1 MQTVKLKGLIWG
13 HRRAVGPAEALSEQF
28 CRTHSTTQIEW
39 TVRSL
44 ASFEHQSLDMLARD
58 YDLIVYDH
66 PFSGSLVETAA
77 FAPLTPEMDL
87 PLGTQDAAMWAGP
100 SLASY
105 RFGGSVWGLPI
116 DAATQHAAYR
126 SDLLDKTGKAVPEN
140 WLQVLELGKA
150 LKDEDLYLGMAA
162 LAPHAV
168 LVIAALMANMGKPWS
183 TDPDLPFSI
192 DQAAFLEAYEML
204 AEFMQYVPQEALGWN
219 AIDLHDA
226 MIARDDIVYCPC
238 VYGYAT
244 YGEADYNHRLSFAD
258 FAGTMEPY
266 HAGTVLG
273 GAAMGLSRGCRHMDE
288 AITFLRF
295 AASERAQTEQIA
307 MHHGQPA
314 RIEAWDDPAVNQRF
328 NGFFSATR
336 QTIETAWTR
345 PRFCGYPKF
354 QQDAGEIVARTLAE
368 NRGAEAAWN
377 EIHPLLKTVNS

>member
-1 MQTVKLKGLIWG
+1 MTTIKLKGLIWG

-28 CRTHSTTQIEW
+28 CHANPSIQIEW

-44 ASFEHQSLDMLARD
+44 ASFEHQSLEVLAKD

-66 PFSGSLVETAA
+66 PFSGSIVETAA

-87 PLGTQDAAMWAGP
+87 PVGTGDAGVWAGP

-105 RFGGSVWGLPI
+105 RFGGSVWGLPV
-116 DAATQHAAYR
+116 DAATQHAVYR
-126 SDLLDKTGKAVPEN
+126 SDLLAKTGRSIPENWQQVLALGKAV
-140 WLQVLELGKA
+140 KA
-150 LKDEDLYLGMAA
+150 DGLYLGIAA

-183 TDPDLPFSI
+183 TDPDQPFSI
-192 DQAAFLEAYEML
+192 DKAAFLEAYEL
-204 AEFMQYVPQEALGWN
+204 LVELMQYVPQEALGWN

-226 MIARDDIVYCPC
+226 MVERDDIVYCPC

-244 YGEADYNHRLSFAD
+244 YGEADHKHRLSFAD
-258 FAGTMEPY
+258 FAGAAAPC

-273 GAAMGLSRGCRHMDE
+273 GAAMGLSRECRNMDE
-288 AITFLRF
+288 AVSFLRF
-295 AASERAQTEQIA
+295 TASDHAQTEQIA

-314 RIEAWDDPAVNQRF
+314 RIEPWDDSAVDQRF
-328 NGFFSATR
+328 NGFFSSTR
-336 QTIETAWTR
+336 LSIETAWTR
-345 PRFCGYPKF
+345 PRFRGYPKF

-368 NRGAEAAWN
+368 NRGAEAAWD
-377 EIHPLLKTVNS
+377 EICPMLNTVNS